1 MKIAIIGAG
10 AMGCLFGAMLSV
22 KDNEVWLMDIDEDQ
36 IKAIN
41 SKGLIIEEKEANN
54 GLKKNVIY
62 KNLKATSNPKEVGF
76 ADLAIIFVKS
86 INTAKAIVSNKEI
99 FNESTYILSLQ
110 NGLGNVDAILNS
122 AGNSKV
128 IAGTTSHGATMLE
141 KGHILHAGIGKTVI
155 GELDGKTSTGLE
167 KVLQVLKDADIDT
180 GISENIQGVIWDKLL
195 VNIGINAITG
205 ICNVKNGEIANNSK
219 LYEIMEMAVLEA
231 YEIAKIK
238 GIPLNFSDPVKHTLE
253 VSIATAEN
261 KSSMLQDVL
270 NSRKTEIEMINGAIV
285 AEGIKYNINTPVNK
299 MLTNLIQFKESM
311 YGKI

>member
-10 AMGCLFGAMLSV
+10 AMGCLFGGKLSV
-22 KDNEVWLMDIDEDQ
+22 KDNEVWLMDIDEEQ

-41 SKGLIIEEKEANN
+41 IRGLMIEEKEAIN
-54 GLKKNVIY
+54 GLKKNILY
-62 KNLKATSNPKEVGF
+62 KNLKATSNPKDVGF
-76 ADLAIIFVKS
+76 ADLVIIFVKS
-86 INTAKAIVSNKEI
+86 INTAKAIISNKEI
-99 FNESTYILSLQ
+99 FNESTYILTLQ
-110 NGLGNVDAILNS
+110 NGLGNVDTIINS
-122 AGNSKV
+122 AGKSKV

-141 KGHILHAGIGKTVI
+141 KGHIKHAGIGKTII
-155 GELDGKTSTGLE
+155 GELDGKTSKGLE
-167 KVLQVLKDADIDT
+167 KILQVLKDADIDT
-180 GISENIQGVIWDKLL
+180 EISENIQGVIWDKLL

-205 ICNVKNGEIANNSK
+205 ICNVKNGAIASNSK
-219 LYEIMEMAVLEA
+219 LNEIMELAVIEA

-238 GIPLNFSDPVKHTLE
+238 GISLNFIDPVKHTLE

-285 AEGIKYNINTPVNK
+285 AEGIKYNIDTPVNK

-311 YGKI
+311 YGKL